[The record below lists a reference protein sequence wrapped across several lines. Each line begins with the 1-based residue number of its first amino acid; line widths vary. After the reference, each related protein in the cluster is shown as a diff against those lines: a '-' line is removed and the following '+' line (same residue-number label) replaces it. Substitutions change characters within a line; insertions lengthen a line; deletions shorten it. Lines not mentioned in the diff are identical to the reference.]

1 MVETGITEEIELQE
15 KSGGS
20 EVLTDKLGLIQSAT
34 HTVSQSVETVA
45 SVGQGAQPQAN
56 VDGVAQIEGG
66 VTCNP
71 SNLEILELF
80 GTFTDNGDGT
90 YTVSPDDTLP
100 SFTFKQLK
108 VSGGGTAILD
118 GFKFGSFSLSA
129 ENEGRLEL
137 TADGQ
142 GTSFK
147 FDDSE
152 TITTESPETDV
163 RKFFDAQVS
172 IDGSTVGSVESFT
185 VDFNRDLEAF
195 KGIEDDAAGEKRT
208 PTEIVEKIFDLSF
221 DIVINI
227 ENGRAYE
234 EGLGDSSSPYE
245 VQDDRSNVDIT
256 ITVETSAGSD
266 EFKVFDALAEEVSAE
281 QNNEGEVLTD
291 RKANNNR
298 DAEAAVSAETSVST
312 SQFQEVTSYL
322 YKRMI
327 SKYNRGDDVDIDK
340 LTSKSQKEI
349 ARYYFDQ
356 LQVFPS
362 QQKKTG

>member
-1 MVETGITEEIELQE
+1 MVETGITEEIKLQE
-15 KSGGS
+15 KSEGS
-20 EVLTDKLGLIQSAT
+20 EVLTNKLGLIQSAT
-34 HTVSQSVETVA
+34 HTVSQSVETLA
-45 SVGQGAQPQAN
+45 SIGQGAKPQAN

-108 VSGGGTAILD
+108 VSGGGTASLD

-163 RKFFDAQVS
+163 RKFFDAQIS

-185 VDFNRDLEAF
+185 IDFNRDLEGF

-234 EGLGDSSSPYE
+234 EGLGDNSSPYE
-245 VQDDRSNVDIT
+245 VQDDRSNVDIK
-256 ITVETSAGSD
+256 ITVDTSAGSD

-281 QNNEGEVLTD
+281 QNNEGEVLT
-291 RKANNNR
+291 A
-298 DAEAAVSAETSVST
+298 T
-312 SQFQEVTSYL
+312 VTGVAQDWQVD
-322 YKRMI
+322 
-327 SKYNRGDDVDIDK
+327 GD
-340 LTSKSQKEI
+340 L
-349 ARYYFDQ
+349 
-356 LQVFPS
+356 
-362 QQKKTG
+362 